1 MGFSLQADNADRD
14 QREIKKTGLIN
25 TFFHPV
31 KAKQN
36 TETTLANETPLNTK
50 NKSSQATESSVCVRK
65 TKTATVLGLEATHSV
80 VAADSQTSKKKTSN
94 LSGKALLC
102 HASSQED
109 LLKPKQSKPKWSVTC
124 AVRNSARN
132 LNSSDSD
139 FEDDGKG
146 AFDIKTKQMQKSGKK
161 KAKGGPRNN
170 GRNAQMIEENVSEST
185 DHRYRE
191 SETLQIESNDLTKPV
206 IEKDVERNTEEV
218 KSQKESKALGKCEKT
233 NETRTTAFDVLMKSQ
248 RAQKLEDQRTETS
261 LVEASDTAI
270 ASSHSESE
278 ILDSCEIV
286 DNKGA
291 FQSKLPASAGDSSS
305 ETNAFDFLMRKGR
318 LGKSP
323 NGIDSQLESNSES
336 KVLNPEDS
344 SKQQSKKKSFEF
356 KLSIRAC
363 KSKDIEFSLESDYA
377 SSDAVNCEEQSKFK
391 RKRKTRKLKSAKS
404 KLVEC
409 GSDESFVS
417 EEVAEVS
424 KSKRGQKKTKV
435 KSKANNEEDQ
445 ADVSLLEV
453 TAIKESNK
461 NDKKGRKSGRK
472 CSSVTEKVTGS
483 AVSNECDDV
492 DEIDCQPHI
501 RGKRTNQQR
510 KDNENTSTDIKD
522 KKVQRPKK
530 KMKSGVTSISLESLS
545 AECQQTSA
553 WYVQYVAK

>member
-1 MGFSLQADNADRD
+1 
-14 QREIKKTGLIN
+14 
-25 TFFHPV
+25 
-31 KAKQN
+31 
-36 TETTLANETPLNTK
+36 LANETPLNTK
-50 NKSSQATESSVCVRK
+50 NESSQATESSVCVRK
-65 TKTATVLGLEATHSV
+65 TKTATVLGLEATYSV
-80 VAADSQTSKKKTSN
+80 IAVDSQTSKKKTSN

-109 LLKPKQSKPKWSVTC
+109 LLKPKQSKPKWSVAC
-124 AVRNSARN
+124 AVRNSTRN

-146 AFDIKTKQMQKSGKK
+146 AFDIKTVQMQKSGKK
-161 KAKGGPRNN
+161 KAKGGSRNN
-170 GRNAQMIEENVSEST
+170 GRNAQKIEGNVSEST
-185 DHRYRE
+185 DHRDKE
-191 SETLQIESNDLTKPV
+191 SETLQIESNDLTKHV
-206 IEKDVERNTEEV
+206 IEKDVEQNTEEV

-261 LVEASDTAI
+261 LVEASDTAV
-270 ASSHSESE
+270 ASSHSKSE

-291 FQSKLPASAGDSSS
+291 LQSKLPASTGDSSS

-323 NGIDSQLESNSES
+323 NGIDSQLESDLQS
-336 KVLNPEDS
+336 KVLNPE
-344 SKQQSKKKSFEF
+344 KIQPKKKSFEF
-356 KLSIRAC
+356 KLSIRAS
-363 KSKDIEFSLESDYA
+363 KNKDIEFSLESDYA
-377 SSDAVNCEEQSKFK
+377 SSDAVNCEEQSRFK

-417 EEVAEVS
+417 EKCEEIAKVS
-424 KSKRGQKKTKV
+424 KSKKGQKKTKV

-453 TAIKESNK
+453 SAIKESNK
-461 NDKKGRKSGRK
+461 NDKKGRKSGSK

-483 AVSNECDDV
+483 AVSNESDDV

-510 KDNENTSTDIKD
+510 KDNENTDMKD

-530 KMKSGVTSISLESLS
+530 KMKSGVTSMSQESLS
-545 AECQQTSA
+545 AECQQTSV
-553 WYVQYVAK
+553 WYVQYIAK

>member
-1 MGFSLQADNADRD
+1 MGFSLQADNADRN
-14 QREIKKTGLIN
+14 QKEIKKTGLIN
-25 TFFHPV
+25 AFFHPV

-50 NKSSQATESSVCVRK
+50 NESSQATESSVCVRK

-80 VAADSQTSKKKTSN
+80 IAADSQTSKKKTSN

-124 AVRNSARN
+124 AVHNSARN

-161 KAKGGPRNN
+161 KAKGGSRNN
-170 GRNAQMIEENVSEST
+170 GGNAEKIEGNVSEST
-185 DHRYRE
+185 EHRDRE

-206 IEKDVERNTEEV
+206 IGKDVERNTEEV

-261 LVEASDTAI
+261 LVEVSDTAI

-291 FQSKLPASAGDSSS
+291 LQSKLPASAGDSSS

-377 SSDAVNCEEQSKFK
+377 SSDAVNCEEQSRFK
-391 RKRKTRKLKSAKS
+391 RKSAKS

-445 ADVSLLEV
+445 ADISLPEV

-461 NDKKGRKSGRK
+461 KDKKGRKSGRK

-483 AVSNECDDV
+483 AVSNECGDV
-492 DEIDCQPHI
+492 DGIDCQPHI

-522 KKVQRPKK
+522 KKLQRPKK

-545 AECQQTSA
+545 AECQQTSV

>member
-14 QREIKKTGLIN
+14 QKEIKKTGLIN
-25 TFFHPV
+25 AFFHPV

-50 NKSSQATESSVCVRK
+50 NESSQATESSVCVRK

-109 LLKPKQSKPKWSVTC
+109 LLNPKQSKPNWSVTC

-139 FEDDGKG
+139 FEDDGTG

-161 KAKGGPRNN
+161 KAKNGSRNN
-170 GRNAQMIEENVSEST
+170 GRNAEKIEENVSEST
-185 DHRYRE
+185 EHRDRE
-191 SETLQIESNDLTKPV
+191 SVTLQIESNDLTKPV
-206 IEKDVERNTEEV
+206 IEKDVERNIEEV
-218 KSQKESKALGKCEKT
+218 KSQKESRALGKCEKT
-233 NETRTTAFDVLMKSQ
+233 NETTTAFDVLMKSQ

-278 ILDSCEIV
+278 ILDACEIV

-291 FQSKLPASAGDSSS
+291 LQSKLPVSAGDSSS

-377 SSDAVNCEEQSKFK
+377 SSDAVNCEEQSRFK
-391 RKRKTRKLKSAKS
+391 RKSAKS

-417 EEVAEVS
+417 EEAAEVS
-424 KSKRGQKKTKV
+424 KSKREQKKTKV

-453 TAIKESNK
+453 TAIKERNK

-472 CSSVTEKVTGS
+472 CRSVTEKVTGS

>member
-1 MGFSLQADNADRD
+1 M
-14 QREIKKTGLIN
+14 
-25 TFFHPV
+25 
-31 KAKQN
+31 
-36 TETTLANETPLNTK
+36 ANETPLNTR
-50 NKSSQATESSVCVRK
+50 NESSQATESSVCVRK
-65 TKTATVLGLEATHSV
+65 SKTATILGLEATHSV
-80 VAADSQTSKKKTSN
+80 IAADSQTSKKKTSN

-109 LLKPKQSKPKWSVTC
+109 LLKPKQSKPKWSVAC
-124 AVRNSARN
+124 AVHNSARN

-139 FEDDGKG
+139 FEDDHKG

-161 KAKGGPRNN
+161 KAKGGSRNN
-170 GRNAQMIEENVSEST
+170 GRNAQKIEGNVSEST
-185 DHRYRE
+185 DHRDKE
-191 SETLQIESNDLTKPV
+191 SETLQIESNDLTKHV
-206 IEKDVERNTEEV
+206 IEKDAEQNTEEV

-270 ASSHSESE
+270 ASSHSKSE

-291 FQSKLPASAGDSSS
+291 LQSKLPASTGDSSS

-323 NGIDSQLESNSES
+323 NGIDSQLESDLES
-336 KVLNPEDS
+336 KVLNPE
-344 SKQQSKKKSFEF
+344 KIQSKKKSFEF
-356 KLSIRAC
+356 KLSIRAS
-363 KSKDIEFSLESDYA
+363 KNKDIEFSLESDYA
-377 SSDAVNCEEQSKFK
+377 SSDAVNCEEQSRFK

-417 EEVAEVS
+417 EEVPEVS

-445 ADVSLLEV
+445 ADISHLEV
-453 TAIKESNK
+453 TVIKENNK
-461 NDKKGRKSGRK
+461 NDNKGRKSGRK

-483 AVSNECDDV
+483 AVSNEGDDI

-510 KDNENTSTDIKD
+510 KDNENTDIKD

-530 KMKSGVTSISLESLS
+530 KMKSGVTSMSQGSLS
-545 AECQQTSA
+545 AECQQTSV
-553 WYVQYVAK
+553 WYVQYIAK